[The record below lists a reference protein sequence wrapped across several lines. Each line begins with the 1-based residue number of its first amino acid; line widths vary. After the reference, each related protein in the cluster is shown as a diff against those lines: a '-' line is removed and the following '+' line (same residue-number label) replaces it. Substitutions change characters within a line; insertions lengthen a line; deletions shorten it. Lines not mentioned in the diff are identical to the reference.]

1 MNLTH
6 FGHACVLAAFE
17 TSEGSTRL
25 LLDPGTYASGF
36 EDARDLDA
44 ILFTHEHP
52 DHLDVDR
59 LHGLVKANPGVRL
72 IAAPGASARLGE
84 TGIAHEA
91 VSPGATFSVK
101 GVSVAVLGG
110 EHAVIHPQLPRVSN
124 NAYLIDGRLLHPGD
138 ALVIPPGPVEV
149 LLVPAGGPWMKIS
162 EGIDYLRE
170 VAPGTAVPIHQAGLA
185 DAHQQLHHQLLR
197 TLAPEAT
204 DIQVLEL
211 GVPTGFPGDIP
222 KNTVSGRKP

>member
-17 TSEGSTRL
+17 TSEGGTRL
-25 LLDPGTYASGF
+25 LLDPGTYATGF

-44 ILFTHEHP
+44 ILITHEHP

-59 LHGLVKANPGVRL
+59 LHPLVKANPGVRL
-72 IAAPGASARLGE
+72 IADPGASTRLREAGIDHE
-84 TGIAHEA
+84 TA
-91 VSPGATFSVK
+91 SPGDAFTVK

-110 EHAVIHPQLPRVSN
+110 EHAVIHPQLPSVSN

-138 ALVIPPGPVEV
+138 ALVVPPGPVDV
-149 LLVPAGGPWMKIS
+149 LLAPAGGPWMKIS
-162 EGIDYLRE
+162 EAIDYVRE
-170 VAPGTAVPIHQAGLA
+170 VTPSTAVPIHQAGLA
-185 DAHQQLHHQLLR
+185 DVHQQLHHQLLR
-197 TLAPEAT
+197 TLAPAAT

-211 GVPTGFPGDIP
+211 
-222 KNTVSGRKP
+222 